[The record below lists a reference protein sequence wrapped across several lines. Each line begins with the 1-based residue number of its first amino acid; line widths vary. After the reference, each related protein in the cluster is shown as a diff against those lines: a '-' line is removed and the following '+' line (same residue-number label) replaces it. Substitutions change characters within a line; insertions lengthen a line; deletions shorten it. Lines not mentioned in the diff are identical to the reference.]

1 MFISDAMATG
11 DASSGGD
18 SGMAQIGIFLVFGLI
33 FYFMLI
39 RPQSKRAKEHKSMI
53 ESVEKGDEVATNG
66 GLIGKVV
73 KLDENLLLLK
83 VAENTEV
90 MIQRGMIAS
99 TLPKGTIKSLK
110 TK

>member
-1 MFISDAMATG
+1 MFISDAMAAG
-11 DASSGGD
+11 GESSAGD

-53 ESVEKGDEVATNG
+53 ESVQKGDEVATNG

-99 TLPKGTIKSLK
+99 TLPKGTIRSLK
-110 TK
+110 SK

>member
-1 MFISDAMATG
+1 
-11 DASSGGD
+11 
-18 SGMAQIGIFLVFGLI
+18 
-33 FYFMLI
+33 
-39 RPQSKRAKEHKSMI
+39 MI